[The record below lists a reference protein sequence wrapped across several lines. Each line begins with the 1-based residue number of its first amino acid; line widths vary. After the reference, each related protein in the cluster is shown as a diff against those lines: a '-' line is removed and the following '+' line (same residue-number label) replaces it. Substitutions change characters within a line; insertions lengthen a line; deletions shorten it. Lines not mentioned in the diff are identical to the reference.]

1 MTPSLD
7 RAELAARL
15 AEADWRNPRAEPLPL
30 GEWGRTL
37 VAYADD
43 LIAALALTPPVA
55 GPCPGEDARD
65 DAEARKRIAGRPP
78 IVCLCGSTRF
88 IDTFQSEY
96 GRLTDEGNIV
106 LSVGRVV
113 PQSEQALGSERKVAL
128 DALHLRKIDL
138 CDRVLVLNVGGY
150 VGPSTRRE
158 IAYAKAHSKPVDLLY
173 PDAGLD
179 GQPPV
184 APKSE
189 AVYVPKVGDVVRF
202 KDSVALWVVDGRV
215 PSNRYFTV
223 GITDA
228 VKGSR
233 GCCDPHELTYVR
245 ESTDAEKRLAGLPS
259 PEATRPTHVRYV
271 KAYHTMNATIARPVL
286 RWNGA
291 NPVVRPSFHPG
302 TLDDANELELL
313 DGEWE
318 PAPATVEPAKGEAR
332 DEALRVARDAITLDD
347 VDWWLETLGRS
358 FEQGTDVG
366 ANSIK
371 RLEALRDALA
381 ARGGS

>member
-158 IAYAKAHSKPVDLLY
+158 IEYAKAHSKPVDLLY

-189 AVYVPKVGDVVRF
+189 AAK
-202 KDSVALWVVDGRV
+202 
-215 PSNRYFTV
+215 
-223 GITDA
+223 
-228 VKGSR
+228 
-233 GCCDPHELTYVR
+233 
-245 ESTDAEKRLAGLPS
+245 S

-381 ARGGS
+381 ARGAS